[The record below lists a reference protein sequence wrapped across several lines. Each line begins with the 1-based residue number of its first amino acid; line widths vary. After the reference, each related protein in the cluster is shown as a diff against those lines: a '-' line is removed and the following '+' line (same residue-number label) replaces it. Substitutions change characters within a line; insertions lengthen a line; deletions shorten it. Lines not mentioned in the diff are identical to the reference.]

1 MKQAT
6 LHQLSS
12 ESTNTSE
19 NLHDSDYEMGFFME
33 LLGVYKSQLAR
44 NGLNESEIVQK
55 LADKKQVNKKAYFNL
70 IGEYEAALIDSGI
83 EEDVRDSLVG
93 GYIQAYGIFSET
105 FHQDILPEHL
115 QNKALTE
122 GEWKL
127 DKSNDLRNQLIEWL
141 EGAEAGE
148 NHEAEKSIRATLDKM
163 VELERKAE

>member
-12 ESTNTSE
+12 ESTTTSE

-33 LLGVYKSQLAR
+33 LLGAYKSQLAR
-44 NGLNESEIVQK
+44 NGLNESQIVQK

-70 IGEYEAALIDSGI
+70 IGEYEAALIDSGM
-83 EEDVRDSLVG
+83 EEDVCDSLVG

-105 FHQDILPEHL
+105 FHQDILTEHL
-115 QNKALTE
+115 QNKALKE

-127 DKSNDLRNQLIEWL
+127 DKWNDLRNQLIEWL